1 MAVRELS
8 KIAYQPFLTRRDTC
22 IELPTQHACC
32 VWVANTY
39 RTTVCATP
47 RAARVPS
54 NARINH
60 VNMCNCFRGA
70 NSKPPHTSS
79 YRETVVKH
87 FVCGF
92 CFSLHF
98 SQDSATLETA
108 SLHHASNRWSST
120 TVSRLNRSR
129 YPWRQLA
136 GHPDS
141 FVKAQSAK
149 WILKLSSATERA
161 ALSAATKDPALRG
174 VVVRFDGIT
183 KVDAKEYLVLR
194 NML

>member
-1 MAVRELS
+1 LAVRELS

-79 YRETVVKH
+79 YRETVCKTFCLRFLFLFALFAGLCHPGDSKLTPRLKSLVFYHRLQVKPVTLSVEAACRAPR
-87 FVCGF
+87 FV
-92 CFSLHF
+92 
-98 SQDSATLETA
+98 
-108 SLHHASNRWSST
+108 R
-120 TVSRLNRSR
+120 
-129 YPWRQLA
+129 
-136 GHPDS
+136 
-141 FVKAQSAK
+141 QSAK
-149 WILKLSSATERA
+149 CEMDFETFVG
-161 ALSAATKDPALRG
+161 D
-174 VVVRFDGIT
+174 
-183 KVDAKEYLVLR
+183 
-194 NML
+194 